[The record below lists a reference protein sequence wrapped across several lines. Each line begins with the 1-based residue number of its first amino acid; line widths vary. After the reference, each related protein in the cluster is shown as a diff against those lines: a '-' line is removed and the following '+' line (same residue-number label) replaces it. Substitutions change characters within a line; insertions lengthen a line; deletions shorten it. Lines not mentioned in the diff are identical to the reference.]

1 VLSSIYVERDG
12 TPRFDNH
19 QTDFLEI
26 PVTATPAAAQ
36 GDLMASTI
44 ERTGEQH
51 VLPAVQPVGT
61 VQQVLA
67 ALADPVRLE
76 MVRRLA
82 EAGEPMACSQLY
94 AGINKST
101 ASHHF
106 KILREAGLTERVMVG
121 GQTHQLLRTPEVE
134 AALPGVL
141 ASVVAA
147 ARG

>member
-1 VLSSIYVERDG
+1 
-12 TPRFDNH
+12 
-19 QTDFLEI
+19 
-26 PVTATPAAAQ
+26 
-36 GDLMASTI
+36 MASTI
-44 ERTGEQH
+44 ETTEERH

-82 EAGEPMACSQLY
+82 EAGEPIACAHLY
-94 AGINKST
+94 VGINKST

-106 KILREAGLTERVMVG
+106 KILREAGLTERVVVS
-121 GQTHQLLRTPEVE
+121 GQTHQLLRTREVE
-134 AALPGVL
+134 DALPGLL

-147 ARG
+147 ARA